1 LTRAGSGASADAVE
15 RRLGS
20 LEARMVVVVGTVDEF
35 GDLLEALAASDVEL
49 RVTPGLTELW
59 AKVISSSLEFS
70 GDRLRNA
77 RQPGP

>member
-20 LEARMVVVVGTVDEF
+20 LEARMVVVVGTVDEI

-49 RVTPGLTELW
+49 RVTPGLPELW

-70 GDRLRNA
+70 GD
-77 RQPGP
+77 